1 LVFRPGWVQTYHRL
15 VGTIQRMTVSRGTW
29 LFDLDGTLI
38 DSQELIL
45 DSFRYATRTVLGAQ
59 PDDDEL
65 RRGIGQPLIAQ
76 MRSIAPARA
85 DELFDVYVAHNRERT
100 ADLLRSY
107 PGVPEMLDR
116 LSAVGRRLG
125 VVTSKMRPSQ
135 ELAFRTLD
143 IKQAFEVIV
152 TVEDTPLHKP
162 HPEPILHALELM
174 GADAADTVYVG
185 DSPFDMRAA
194 RAAGVLSAA
203 ATWGI
208 FTREELEAE
217 EPDVFYASPDEV
229 AA

>member
-1 LVFRPGWVQTYHRL
+1 LRPSWLQTYHRR
-15 VGTIQRMTVSRGTW
+15 VDTIQRMTVSRTTW

-38 DSQELIL
+38 DSEELIL

-76 MRSIAPARA
+76 MRSIAPTRA
-85 DELFDVYVAHNRERT
+85 DELFDVYVAHNRDRT

-116 LSAVGRRLG
+116 LRGAGRRLG

-135 ELAFRTLD
+135 ELAFRTLG
-143 IKQAFEVIV
+143 IENTFEVIV

-162 HPEPILHALELM
+162 HPQPILHALELL
-174 GADAADTVYVG
+174 GEEPADAVYVG
-185 DSPFDMRAA
+185 DSPFDIQAA

-217 EPDVFYASPDEV
+217 NPDVFYASPREV

>member
-1 LVFRPGWVQTYHRL
+1 
-15 VGTIQRMTVSRGTW
+15 MTVSRATW

-38 DSQELIL
+38 DSEELIL

-59 PDDDEL
+59 VDDDEL

-76 MRSIAPARA
+76 MRSIEPARA
-85 DELFDVYVAHNRERT
+85 EELFDVYVAHNRERT

-107 PGVPEMLDR
+107 PGVPEMLER
-116 LSAVGRRLG
+116 LRGAGCRLG

-135 ELAFRTLD
+135 ELAFRTLG
-143 IKQAFEVIV
+143 IENTFEVIV

-162 HPEPILHALELM
+162 HPQPILHALELLSEDPA
-174 GADAADTVYVG
+174 GAVYVG
-185 DSPFDMRAA
+185 DSPFDMQAA

-208 FTREELEAE
+208 FSREELEPE
-217 EPDVFYASPDEV
+217 NPDVFYASPHEV